1 MPTQSKAYLLV
12 LTALLTTL
20 CIISA
25 KIAIPLPFTAVLFTP
40 QVLVVLLCGLVLGPS
55 WGQLAIG
62 CYLLLGLIGLPVFSK
77 GGGLG
82 YVMEPSFGY
91 ALGFLPAV
99 WLAGLLRDK
108 VWPSLACAVGVCGM
122 YAVALGYIAVLGM
135 LLGNV
140 LPSLGA
146 FLTVYFAAFF
156 PLDLVKGV
164 LAAMLYQLLKRRKL
178 LPVTQKTIR
187 PPAQ

>member
-1 MPTQSKAYLLV
+1 MQTQRKVYLLV

-20 CIISA
+20 CIISS
-25 KIAIPLPFTAVLFTP
+25 KIAIPLPFTTILFTP

-55 WGQLAIG
+55 WGQLAMA

-99 WLAGLLRDK
+99 WLTGLLRDK

-122 YAVALGYIAVLGM
+122 YAVALGYIALLTT
-135 LLGNV
+135 LLGNA
-140 LPSLGA
+140 LPSMGT
-146 FLTVYFAAFF
+146 FLSAYFLAFF
-156 PLDLVKGV
+156 PMDLVKGV
-164 LAAMLYQLLKRRKL
+164 LAALLYRLLQRRKL
-178 LPVTQKTIR
+178 I
-187 PPAQ
+187 PAA